1 MEIPNAT
8 NASTHSPHPH
18 HANPKQPTSDNI
30 RRGAQLGGWWWPG
43 GPGTLQADRCLSP
56 APRSGTAP
64 QHGQHPPIRHNTS
77 LSLSFCACVCVYNKQ
92 TQHILCWQSR
102 STLSTSDPHSR
113 RNQTHLVNNY
123 LDGISFFPC
132 SPKKMHRVQQQVT
145 VVLRVL
151 SVYANRNC
159 VYLHYQLRRKKK
171 SIWKL
176 NNALPTTSDGLLID
190 TSLTY
195 LLWCYFISYTFKSWQ

>member
-1 MEIPNAT
+1 MQAPTLPTPTMPTLSNQHQTTSDVERSWAVGDGRVAPAHCRPIDAFHPRLVLAPRHST
-8 NASTHSPHPH
+8 ASTLLYV
-18 HANPKQPTSDNI
+18 T
-30 RRGAQLGGWWWPG
+30 
-43 GPGTLQADRCLSP
+43 
-56 APRSGTAP
+56 TAA
-64 QHGQHPPIRHNTS
+64 
-77 LSLSFCACVCVYNKQ
+77 SLSFCACVCVYNKQ

-102 STLSTSDPHSR
+102 STLSTSASPSR

-132 SPKKMHRVQQQVT
+132 SPKKMHRAQQQVT

-159 VYLHYQLRRKKK
+159 VYLHSQLRRKKK

-176 NNALPTTSDGLLID
+176 NNALPTTSDGLLIE
-190 TSLTY
+190 TSWPIFSDVILQAIRLSHDNKTCLLT
-195 LLWCYFISYTFKSWQ
+195 

>member
-1 MEIPNAT
+1 MEIP
-8 NASTHSPHPH
+8 NASTHSPHPY

-64 QHGQHPPIRHNTS
+64 QHGQHPPIRHNSS
-77 LSLSFCACVCVYNKQ
+77 LSLFLCMCVCLQQ
-92 TQHILCWQSR
+92 TNPTHFM
-102 STLSTSDPHSR
+102 STISLYALYLRPPSR
-113 RNQTHLVNNY
+113 RNQTHLVNNN

-132 SPKKMHRVQQQVT
+132 SPKKMHRAQQQVT

-159 VYLHYQLRRKKK
+159 VYLHSQLRWKKK

-195 LLWCYFISYTFKSWQ
+195 LLWCYFTSYTFKSWQ